1 MTVRISL
8 IVAVADN
15 GVIGSNGGLPW
26 RMSSDLKTFR
36 RLTMGKPVV
45 MGRKTFLTLKK
56 PLDGRDNIVVTRDA
70 SFERDGVTAV
80 QSVDD
85 ALIIART
92 LARTSGADEVM
103 VIGGA
108 EIYSSVLPRA
118 DRIYWTQ
125 VHAAPAGDVVFPPL
139 NAADWTEVSAE
150 ALPQGERDDHAATL
164 KVLDR
169 HN

>member
-1 MTVRISL
+1 MVRISL
-8 IVAVADN
+8 VVAVADN
-15 GVIGSNGGLPW
+15 GVIGANGGLPW
-26 RMSSDLKTFR
+26 RMSSDLKAFR

-45 MGRKTFLTLKK
+45 MGRKTFMTLKK

-70 SFERDGVTAV
+70 TFAVEGVTAV
-80 QSVDD
+80 QSIDD

-108 EIYSSVLPRA
+108 EIYRAVLPRA
-118 DRIYWTQ
+118 DRMYWTQ
-125 VHAAPAGDVVFPPL
+125 VHAAPDGDVVFPPIDPDL
-139 NAADWTEVSAE
+139 WTEVSVE
-150 ALPQGERDDHAATL
+150 ALPRGDRDDHAATL

-169 HN
+169 RT